1 MLFPHKGGVTP
12 WSLRAFSN
20 PGPLGMIKNNILLD
34 ILKEDIALQAQNF
47 MKKVPTL
54 GNFVWRSKYFF
65 KIFCF

>member
-34 ILKEDIALQAQNF
+34 IFERRHCIAGTKFHEKSAN
-47 MKKVPTL
+47 P
-54 GNFVWRSKYFF
+54 G
-65 KIFCF
+65 